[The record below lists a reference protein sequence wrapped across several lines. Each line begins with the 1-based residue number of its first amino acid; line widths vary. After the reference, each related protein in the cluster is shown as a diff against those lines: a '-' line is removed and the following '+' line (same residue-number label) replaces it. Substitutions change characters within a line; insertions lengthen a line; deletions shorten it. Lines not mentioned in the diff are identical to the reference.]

1 MMKTLLLL
9 FTISG
14 AIQDPDST
22 LSAEEAVSIA
32 LEKNFDIRLEQYNLD
47 ISENNNTY
55 GNAGFFPTVEASG
68 GASQSIRNT
77 DQTLNF
83 GEGPVQQ
90 SQSGASSTNY
100 NAGVNLEWTVF
111 DGMKMFAT
119 KAKLDQFAKA
129 NQSVF
134 KAQIQNVISDVLKA
148 FYNAALEQERLVLLK
163 STLELSEERV
173 TISKDKYEVGKAS
186 KLEFLQAQV
195 DYNTDQSAYV
205 RQQEVV
211 ALRKYELQQLL
222 GIVHVSDSISLRYN
236 YELEF
241 VRTRKEA
248 EDVALTQNPDLMY
261 LQDQQEVSLLTTREL
276 ERERLP
282 SLDFNLGYNY
292 SKQENE
298 VGVLRSNQA
307 TGFNYGVTATMTL
320 FDGMNQHRSIQNA
333 KIQSEQAMTMYD
345 RAKAQLIT
353 SVRSA
358 YITYQNAVT
367 LADLETKNLEVAQE
381 NIEIALE
388 RYRVGKSN
396 PLEIREAQ
404 NNAVDA
410 SIRKLEA
417 VNTAKIAEIEL
428 MRLTGTI
435 LGE

>member
-1 MMKTLLLL
+1 MIKTLLLL
-9 FTISG
+9 FTVTG
-14 AIQDPDST
+14 AFQEPDST

-32 LEKNFDIRLEQYNLD
+32 LEKNFDIRLEKFNLD
-47 ISENNNTY
+47 ISKNNNTY
-55 GNAGFFPTVEASG
+55 GNAGFFPTVDIGA

-77 DQTLNF
+77 DQTLDF

-90 SQSGASSTNY
+90 SQSGAKNTNY
-100 NAGVNLEWTVF
+100 NAGINLEWTVF
-111 DGMKMFAT
+111 DGLKMFAT
-119 KAKLDQFAKA
+119 KEKLDQFARA
-129 NQSVF
+129 NQSAF

-148 FYNAALEQERLVLLK
+148 FYNAALEQERLSLLQ

-173 TISKDKYEVGKAS
+173 VISKNKYEVGKAS

-195 DYNTDQSAYV
+195 DFNTDQSAYV
-205 RQQEVV
+205 RQQEVI

-222 GIVHVSDSISLRYN
+222 GITPISDSISLKYS

-241 VRTRKEA
+241 VKSRGEA
-248 EDVALTQNPDLMY
+248 EDIALIQNPDLQF
-261 LQDQQEVSLLTTREL
+261 LLEQKEVSILTTKEL

-292 SKQENE
+292 SKQESE

-307 TGFNYGVTATMTL
+307 TGFNYGVTASMTL
-320 FDGMNQHRSIQNA
+320 FDGMNQHRNIQNA

-358 YITYQNAVT
+358 FMTYQNAVT

-410 SIRKLEA
+410 KIRQLEA
-417 VNTAKIAEIEL
+417 INTAKIAEIEL
-428 MRLTGTI
+428 MRLTGEI
-435 LGE
+435 LKD